1 MRGKTGL
8 IIGFS
13 AVLVIVL
20 AISILSYRVT
30 IDRVEDMQIDY
41 ENRVSEQVEVEITKA
56 MSEKAES
63 MLESAL
69 EDKNDSLAVE
79 ETPDTLTVETI
90 YQIQSYDVVKDTTT
104 TDYETLPEELVGYT
118 RADADEY
125 FKDYMDSLSVEEYL
139 AGLQSMGVVSFSP
152 DRLVVKKIYDS
163 SKIAYKYYLIAVE
176 GEVVVYYGD
185 RKNVYEYTGI
195 ETEKLSKE
203 EQKKLKNGIE
213 VKDEKELFNIL
224 ENYSS

>member
-13 AVLVIVL
+13 AMLVIVL

-56 MSEKAES
+56 MSDKAES
-63 MLESAL
+63 ILEGAL
-69 EDKNDSLAVE
+69 DERDDALAVD
-79 ETPDTLTVETI
+79 ETTDTLTVETI

-152 DRLVVKKIYDS
+152 DRLIVKKIYDS

-203 EQKKLKNGIE
+203 EQQRLKNGIE
-213 VKDEKELFNIL
+213 VKDEKELYNIL